1 MGEYFMWANPK
12 KKEWIEADVF
22 SEFGFMFGI
31 ASELG
36 NRYTDAACTLMAG
49 PWRGDPV
56 LFIGDYFNPEK
67 ESPVG
72 KLFGGYPYE
81 TVLDSFVD
89 VSGLFSD
96 SRGLMRAVY
105 GDAPD
110 SDEVPYDGLFE
121 LDVRHYRYAVNK
133 TRGEYV
139 DRDRAPVDS
148 VCFYSGN
155 YSWSRFD
162 PIPWLLSP
170 CDDPKDEWAGR
181 WCCDGVDISDEA
193 PEGGYEDVTAASCS
207 QWSFVSASDEEMER
221 LVASEA
227 FAREL
232 VTRGITA
239 DPDGDIELHGAVDVI
254 LGLLPSLSCPRR
266 F

>member
-12 KKEWIEADVF
+12 KKEWIEANVF

-31 ASELG
+31 ASKLG
-36 NRYTDAACTLMAG
+36 DRYTDAACTLMAG
-49 PWRGDPV
+49 PWSGDPV

-89 VSGLFSD
+89 VSSLFSD

-105 GDAPD
+105 GDAPN

-121 LDVRHYRYAVNK
+121 LDVHHYRYAVNK

-139 DRDRAPVDS
+139 DRNRAPVDS
-148 VCFYSGN
+148 VCLVDGA
-155 YSWSRFD
+155 YSWFRID
-162 PIPWLLSP
+162 PIPLLLSP
-170 CDDPKDEWAGR
+170 CDDVEEEWRGR
-181 WCCDGVDISDEA
+181 WCCGEVAMCDEI
-193 PEGGYEDVTAASCS
+193 PEGSFKDVTVNSCS
-207 QWSFVSASDEEMER
+207 WWNRSLLFASDEEITR
-221 LVASEA
+221 LTTCGA
-227 FAREL
+227 FKRGLAN
-232 VTRGITA
+232 RGIVSC
-239 DPDGDIELHGAVDVI
+239 PDGGVELHGAVEV
-254 LGLLPSLSCPRR
+254 LLELLTE
-266 F
+266 